1 MLENDASS
9 PGGRQTLDQLR
20 SKSDS
25 TLRPYNVLVSRNLG
39 NMTVTMAL
47 PMYQF
52 FGMSAVAND
61 VGLAERDVAD
71 SSEVSQRKLDA
82 AHAKKLAL
90 YLLRALVENL
100 RGEIEASGKAMTPAL
115 ESIQDVLNRQ
125 PYFATQPIVA
135 NIRNCGPG
143 GSGLQ
148 YEPIAPGFARIFL
161 SDADILWVIDGQHR
175 RYAMDFLFEFL
186 KGVITTR
193 KYPRRGG
200 LYSPADHQD
209 VPPDELEVWNAL
221 FKTARQGCNVIV
233 DIHLGLTPEQERQVF
248 HDLNN
253 LAKPVAA
260 SLAYQFDSSNP
271 VNMFVKE
278 YLIDGHELPCRISD
292 QDITN
297 WHEDDGSISYKD
309 LVSVNARLLLNK
321 TTISGAAP
329 AEIKA
334 RLDVAKDFWRHIAT
348 IPNWGSAGAKTKT
361 VAAQPVVLKGLAK
374 VVYDYG
380 FGREADAK
388 KLAAL
393 WESLPRMDFSHTN
406 PCWRYYQLTEEER
419 EALTPGLAG
428 HLPPSGDGA
437 NRDIG
442 GWDSQAELFRFGAK
456 HNDIFPIVGD
466 MVRWMAGLP
475 SRHSGQ
481 TVDHSE

>member
-1 MLENDASS
+1 MVENEGLS
-9 PGGRQTLDQLR
+9 PSGRQTLDQLR

-39 NMTVTMAL
+39 NMTITMAL

-61 VGLAERDVAD
+61 VGLAERDLAD
-71 SSEVSQRKLDA
+71 SAEVSQRKLDA
-82 AHAKKLAL
+82 GHAKKLAL

-100 RGEIEASGKAMTPAL
+100 RAEMQAAGKGVTPAL

-143 GSGLQ
+143 GSSLQ

-186 KGVITTR
+186 KGVISTR
-193 KYPRRGG
+193 KYPKRGG
-200 LYSPADHQD
+200 LYSPSDHQD

-233 DIHLGLTPEQERQVF
+233 DIHLGLTPEQERQIF

-271 VNMFVKE
+271 INMFIKE
-278 YLIDGHELPCRISD
+278 YLIDGHELSCRISD

-309 LVSVNARLLLNK
+309 LVSINARLILNK
-321 TTISGAAP
+321 TTISGAAS
-329 AEIKA
+329 AEVKA
-334 RLDVAKDFWRHIAT
+334 RLDVAKEYWRRIPT
-348 IPNWGSAGAKTKT
+348 IPHWGSEGAKAKT

-380 FGREADAK
+380 FGREANAQ
-388 KLAAL
+388 KLEMLWAAL
-393 WESLPRMDFSHTN
+393 PSIDFSHAN
-406 PCWRYYQLTEEER
+406 PCWRYYQLTDDER
-419 EALTPGLAG
+419 AALVPGLIDY
-428 HLPPSGDGA
+428 LPASGDGA

-442 GWDSQAELFRFGAK
+442 GWDNDAKLFRFGAK
-456 HNDIFPIVGD
+456 HNDIFPIVAD
-466 MVRWMAGLP
+466 MVRWMARLP
-475 SRHSGQ
+475 SRHGGQ
-481 TVDHSE
+481 PVDQNE